1 MGVAIKRVYESLSP
15 RDGFRVLVDR
25 VWPRGVAK
33 AKARIDLW
41 LREIAPSTALRRWFR
56 HDPARW
62 KTFCARYRGELREK
76 ADLLDLLR
84 ERARRGPVTLLY
96 SARDKKFNQAAAL
109 KLFLEQRAKRRSAA
123 R

>member
-1 MGVAIKRVYESLSP
+1 MRVAIKRVYESVSP

-33 AKARIDLW
+33 AQARIDLW

-62 KTFCARYRGELREK
+62 KTFCARYREELREK
-76 ADLLDLLR
+76 TDLLDLLH

-96 SARDKKFNQAAAL
+96 SARDKEFNQAAAL

>member
-1 MGVAIKRVYESLSP
+1 MRVAIKRVYESVSP

-62 KTFCARYRGELREK
+62 KAFCARYREELRAK
-76 ADLLDLLR
+76 TDLLDLLH